1 MLKPLSSARWK
12 WEETFIMPRWSKF
25 GVQLN
30 KHVVYP
36 FIYVMILIIFIC
48 LYAAFVCS
56 ICASI

>member
-1 MLKPLSSARWK
+1 
-12 WEETFIMPRWSKF
+12 MPRWSKF

-56 ICASI
+56 ICTRIRASLNQ